1 VEYLSETSD
10 LAESPVPATWDPQR
24 SPESIVRWPQGAEPS
39 GIDLAETVQ
48 RVKRVFASLDR
59 DLIGFGPLLVQTV
72 YALLTRENLLV
83 FSPPGT
89 AKTLFA
95 SSIFS
100 RIEGAKV
107 FDTQMSKGTLAE
119 ELFGSVDIDEMKRGR
134 VVHRTQNTLV
144 DADLAFIDEFFD
156 ANDMVLRALL
166 GVFNERVFKKGSQT
180 EPSPLHTGIA
190 AANYLRA
197 TDVTEAVLDR
207 FLFRAYLTPDY
218 HPFTL
223 SAIDQSFVR
232 QTRSEEPERVPLA
245 HLHFLADVVRGL
257 VPGRAIAAPAHVL
270 FLKNLVLNRYRE
282 LASEESEQTK
292 KRTLYISPRTYAK
305 SRLVLNAAAILR
317 GRTEVT
323 ADDLSQ
329 LKYAVTTIG
338 GREEQSRAF
347 DKALAETVGRVRP
360 PDLEHVDNLVAS
372 HELAEQVMA
381 RIRSGEPIRISGLLQ
396 RLLRFF
402 GLVSDGE
409 LTFDHVRRYV
419 DEIRPADEHVK
430 ALKLGVLRR
439 IQDLTRR
446 LDRRDLEILGL

>member
-1 VEYLSETSD
+1 
-10 LAESPVPATWDPQR
+10 
-24 SPESIVRWPQGAEPS
+24 
-39 GIDLAETVQ
+39 
-48 RVKRVFASLDR
+48 
-59 DLIGFGPLLVQTV
+59 
-72 YALLTRENLLV
+72 
-83 FSPPGT
+83 
-89 AKTLFA
+89 
-95 SSIFS
+95 
-100 RIEGAKV
+100 
-107 FDTQMSKGTLAE
+107 
-119 ELFGSVDIDEMKRGR
+119 
-134 VVHRTQNTLV
+134 
-144 DADLAFIDEFFD
+144 
-156 ANDMVLRALL
+156 
-166 GVFNERVFKKGSQT
+166 
-180 EPSPLHTGIA
+180 
-190 AANYLRA
+190 
-197 TDVTEAVLDR
+197 
-207 FLFRAYLTPDY
+207 
-218 HPFTL
+218 
-223 SAIDQSFVR
+223 
-232 QTRSEEPERVPLA
+232 
-245 HLHFLADVVRGL
+245 LADVVRGL